1 MSNKEFKLKEERA
14 VLADIR
20 SAISIAIFDSEINNY
35 DGSVDTDVRRAVMYN
50 KMSFENLVKRL
61 FSYKASREDNKDRLK
76 ELSLIKMLKNDSV
89 SLYKEKLYYI
99 ENPDEKTFEFLNEV
113 LNNKVKGYSE
123 YILCTLLN
131 QYFDYIKN

>member
-1 MSNKEFKLKEERA
+1 
-14 VLADIR
+14 
-20 SAISIAIFDSEINNY
+20 
-35 DGSVDTDVRRAVMYN
+35 
-50 KMSFENLVKRL
+50 
-61 FSYKASREDNKDRLK
+61 
-76 ELSLIKMLKNDSV
+76 MLKNDSV